1 MAFDTYRAVK
11 DLEEVGFDESAAHA
25 MVSVVGRAIGEGMVT
40 KSDIK
45 DMATRSDL
53 AELRSE
59 MATKSDLL
67 ELRSEM
73 ATKSDLLEL
82 RSEMATKSD
91 LLELR
96 SETAT
101 KSDLLELR
109 SETATKSDVAQI
121 RSDSRADI
129 NDSEARLTTR
139 LMWIGLGIVGL
150 TSAIMG
156 ALDQILG

>member
-82 RSEMATKSD
+82 RSE
-91 LLELR
+91 
-96 SETAT
+96 
-101 KSDLLELR
+101 
-109 SETATKSDVAQI
+109 TATKSDVVQI

-129 NDSEARLTTR
+129 HDSEARLTTR
-139 LMWIGLGIVGL
+139 LMWIGLAIVGL